1 MGSRLFRKYALFFSA
16 LVGLSLLLSGLL
28 GIHDSYRENKRALM
42 RLQQEKAQAAALR
55 IAQYLTEVELKIA
68 TTTEPQAGVSALD
81 QRKAEIQ
88 ILRRTRA
95 IKSISL
101 LDPQGLEVLRVSR
114 LAADVQHSGHDFS
127 KADWFARVRSG
138 LPYRS
143 TVRVRDEAMY
153 VTVAMA
159 VGPPAAGITV
169 VEIDLEFLL
178 EGITQIKVGDTGLAY
193 VVDEGGHLIAHP
205 DMGLVLQHKDMA
217 PLPQVKAALRDRS
230 DVSLAQVSA
239 LDMAGKPV
247 LTSFGVIPYL
257 NWIVFVQQ
265 PTEEAYRP
273 LYAQALRGI
282 LLVLAGMVLTVLAT
296 VALVRKMVQPI
307 RALRDG
313 AKLIGHG
320 VFDQPIT
327 VHTGDELEDLADE
340 FNQMAEKLN
349 ASYTLLEQK
358 VAQRTLE
365 LRTSEQSLK
374 EAQQIAG
381 LGSYEFEVVT
391 NRWTS
396 SEVLDTL
403 LGIAPTYP
411 HTPEGWTA
419 LLHPDDRR
427 AWVKY
432 FADDLI
438 GEGRAFDKVLRI
450 VRYSDQ
456 ATRWVHGLGRVERDA
471 SGHAIKVKG
480 TIQDITDSK
489 LLADKVRQLAFYD
502 PLTGL
507 PNRRL
512 LDDRLNQSMA
522 ASKRSGQ
529 YAAVMFLDLD
539 NFKPLNDAH
548 GHGVGDLLL
557 VEVARRLTECV
568 REMDTVARLGGD
580 EFVVMLSELDTDKA
594 VSIAQAH
601 VVAEKIRT
609 SLALPYHLAVVVTG
623 QTAAVVVH
631 QCSAS
636 IGVAVFVN
644 HEATQTDILKW
655 ADAAMYRAKEAG
667 RNAVRFHQPSVPNS

>member
-28 GIHDSYRENKRALM
+28 GIHDSYQENKQALM
-42 RLQQEKAQAAALR
+42 RLQQEKAQAAAQR
-55 IAQYLTEVELKIA
+55 IAQYLTEVELKIG
-68 TTTEPQAGVSALD
+68 TTTDPQPGVSALG
-81 QRKAEIQ
+81 QRMAEIQ

-114 LAADVQHSGHDFS
+114 LAADVLHSGHDFS
-127 KADWFARVRSG
+127 TTGWFARVQSG
-138 LPYRS
+138 HPYRS
-143 TVRVRDEAMY
+143 PVYVRDEALYM
-153 VTVAMA
+153 TVAIA

-169 VEIDLEFLL
+169 AEIDLEFLL

-193 VVDEGGHLIAHP
+193 AVDEAGHLIAHP
-205 DMGLVLQHKDMA
+205 DMGLVLQHTAMVS
-217 PLPQVKAALRDRS
+217 LPQVQAAIRDRTGA
-230 DVSLAQVSA
+230 SLAQVNA
-239 LDMAGKPV
+239 LDMAGQPV

-257 NWIVFVQQ
+257 NWFVFVQQ
-265 PTEEAYRP
+265 PTAEFYRP
-273 LYAQALRGI
+273 LYAQAFRGI
-282 LLVLAGMVLTVLAT
+282 LLVLAGVVLTVLAT
-296 VALVRKMVQPI
+296 VALVRKMVLPI

-320 VFDQPIT
+320 VFDQPI
-327 VHTGDELEDLADE
+327 VVQTGDELEDLAIE

-349 ASYTLLEQK
+349 ASYALLEQK
-358 VAQRTLE
+358 VALRTLE

-381 LGSYEFEVVT
+381 LGSYEFHVT
-391 NRWTS
+391 DNRWTS
-396 SEVLDTL
+396 SEVLDAL
-403 LGIAPTYP
+403 LGIDSTYP

-427 AWVKY
+427 AWVK
-432 FADDLI
+432 FFVDDLI
-438 GEGRAFDKVLRI
+438 GEGRVFDKVLRI

-456 ATRWVHGLGRVERDA
+456 ATRWVHGLGRVERDENGQA
-471 SGHAIKVKG
+471 LKIKG

-489 LLADKVRQLAFYD
+489 LLQDKVRQLAFYD

-512 LDDRLNQSMA
+512 LDDRLSQCMA
-522 ASKRSGQ
+522 SSKRSAL
-529 YAAVMFLDLD
+529 YAALMFLDLD

-580 EFVVMLSELDTDKA
+580 EFVVMLGELDSDKA
-594 VSIAQAH
+594 VSMAQAH
-601 VVAEKIRT
+601 AVAEKIRAN
-609 SLALPYHLAVVVTG
+609 LALPYQLAVVGTD
-623 QTAAVVVH
+623 QPDSTVVH
-631 QCSAS
+631 RCSAS
-636 IGVAVFVN
+636 IGVALFVN
-644 HEATQTDILKW
+644 HEANQADILKW
-655 ADAAMYRAKEAG
+655 ADAAMYQAKEAG
-667 RNAVRFHQPSVPNS
+667 RNAVRFYQLPERNR